1 MVCFSSSSPCS
12 RVRSIS
18 SKHRYNN
25 NIGTKGMTSI
35 NLLCQHIKFVIWYRL
50 VFPIRC
56 ISRTANYNKN
66 MMFPLLSYIY
76 ENISFRSHHV
86 HSFSHAFLSLTFP
99 AHHFPAAGSRPVC
112 HRFLRGQTA
121 AHFLRRP
128 SGHTVSAPV
137 IACGSLPPPL
147 IPVRFRFPQMET
159 GDLDFPVQGRH
170 RSAMPPPTL

>member
-1 MVCFSSSSPCS
+1 
-12 RVRSIS
+12 
-18 SKHRYNN
+18 
-25 NIGTKGMTSI
+25 MTSI

-56 ISRTANYNKN
+56 ISRTPNYNKN
-66 MMFPLLSYIY
+66 MMFPLLSYTY

-86 HSFSHAFLSLTFP
+86 HSFSHAFCSITFP
-99 AHHFPAAGSRPVC
+99 AHHFPALVPALFAIS
-112 HRFLRGQTA
+112 FFAGQTPRISCA
-121 AHFLRRP
+121 VHPGTRFQRLL
-128 SGHTVSAPV
+128 SPV
-137 IACGSLPPPL
+137 ARSRLPL

>member
-1 MVCFSSSSPCS
+1 
-12 RVRSIS
+12 
-18 SKHRYNN
+18 
-25 NIGTKGMTSI
+25 MTSI

-56 ISRTANYNKN
+56 ISRTPNYNKN
-66 MMFPLLSYIY
+66 MMFPLLSYTY

-86 HSFSHAFLSLTFP
+86 HSFSHAFCSITFP
-99 AHHFPAAGSRPVC
+99 GTSSPLLVPALFAIS
-112 HRFLRGQTA
+112 FFAGQTA

-128 SGHTVSAPV
+128 SGHTVSAPA

-170 RSAMPPPTL
+170 RSVMPPPTL

>member
-86 HSFSHAFLSLTFP
+86 HSFSHAFCSITFP

-112 HRFLRGQTA
+112 HRFLRRADCRTFPA
-121 AHFLRRP
+121 PSIRAHGF
-128 SGHTVSAPV
+128 SACYRLWLAP
-137 IACGSLPPPL
+137 ACL
-147 IPVRFRFPQMET
+147 
-159 GDLDFPVQGRH
+159 
-170 RSAMPPPTL
+170 

>member
-1 MVCFSSSSPCS
+1 
-12 RVRSIS
+12 
-18 SKHRYNN
+18 
-25 NIGTKGMTSI
+25 MTSI

-56 ISRTANYNKN
+56 LSRTPNYNKN
-66 MMFPLLSYIY
+66 MMFPLLSYTY

-86 HSFSHAFLSLTFP
+86 HSFSHAFCSITFP
-99 AHHFPAAGSRPVC
+99 GTSFPRCWFPPCLPSLSSPGRLPRISCAVHPGTRFQRLLSPVARSR
-112 HRFLRGQTA
+112 L
-121 AHFLRRP
+121 
-128 SGHTVSAPV
+128 
-137 IACGSLPPPL
+137 PL

>member
-1 MVCFSSSSPCS
+1 
-12 RVRSIS
+12 
-18 SKHRYNN
+18 
-25 NIGTKGMTSI
+25 MTSI

-66 MMFPLLSYIY
+66 MMFPLLSYTY

-86 HSFSHAFLSLTFP
+86 HSFSHAFCSITFP

-112 HRFLRGQTA
+112 HL
-121 AHFLRRP
+121 FLRRADCRAISCAVHP
-128 SGHTVSAPV
+128 GTRFQRLLSPV
-137 IACGSLPPPL
+137 ARSRLPL

-170 RSAMPPPTL
+170 RGRQCLRRHFKKF

>member
-1 MVCFSSSSPCS
+1 
-12 RVRSIS
+12 
-18 SKHRYNN
+18 
-25 NIGTKGMTSI
+25 MTSI

-56 ISRTANYNKN
+56 ISRTPNYNKN
-66 MMFPLLSYIY
+66 MMFPLLSYTY

-86 HSFSHAFLSLTFP
+86 HSFSHAFCSITFP

-112 HRFLRGQTA
+112 HLLSSPGRLPRISCTVHPGTRFQRL
-121 AHFLRRP
+121 L
-128 SGHTVSAPV
+128 SPV
-137 IACGSLPPPL
+137 ARSRLPL
-147 IPVRFRFPQMET
+147 IPARFRFPQMET